1 MAEIRKYP
9 FARHLRSEP
18 TAETLQYRRGRPV
31 RSGRALAFWYRPLVS
46 AIAELPL
53 DDRELDF
60 RFEGRSSDFQSVAVQ
75 GVIVFRVAD
84 PKLLAERIDFAV
96 DLDTGR
102 WLRAP
107 LERLQSM
114 IAQLAQQVIWDYLS
128 GTDLRTLLSEGVDES
143 RARIRAALT
152 SDPQLAGLGI
162 AVVAVRVAALRPSAE
177 TEKALEMPTRER
189 IQQEADE
196 ATFRRR
202 AEAVE
207 KERAIQENELQNRI
221 ELARREEL
229 LVEQEGAN
237 RRREAEEEAER
248 TRIGARAEADGI
260 ALVENVAMGVE
271 RERATLYTGLSPI
284 AILGLVARDTVEQ
297 LPEIGQVVITP
308 DLLASLAA
316 RLGTRDGDG
325 G

>member
-1 MAEIRKYP
+1 M
-9 FARHLRSEP
+9 
-18 TAETLQYRRGRPV
+18 
-31 RSGRALAFWYRPLVS
+31 
-46 AIAELPL
+46 
-53 DDRELDF
+53 
-60 RFEGRSSDFQSVAVQ
+60 
-75 GVIVFRVAD
+75 
-84 PKLLAERIDFAV
+84 
-96 DLDTGR
+96 
-102 WLRAP
+102 
-107 LERLQSM
+107 
-114 IAQLAQQVIWDYLS
+114 
-128 GTDLRTLLSEGVDES
+128 
-143 RARIRAALT
+143 
-152 SDPQLAGLGI
+152 
-162 AVVAVRVAALRPSAE
+162 
-177 TEKALEMPTRER
+177 
-189 IQQEADE
+189 
-196 ATFRRR
+196 
-202 AEAVE
+202 E